1 MDASEAAALA
11 ATGASPPSPPFPTTG
26 GVQCL
31 VDSDD
36 DDDQFGGPA
45 PGRQFN
51 EDADYEYVDDE
62 DGDDA
67 MLASAVDEGAASRG
81 MRPPPPRTGTGT
93 GHVFAPIMID
103 DEDEELQRAIDASMG
118 GAAGGRGPGSR
129 RPPDHERDNRPPPS
143 PAQDLNFGGSFAPG
157 GGGAGFGGGRGIGG
171 QGGGAVGGFGGA
183 QNAQGSGRVDDD
195 LPEGVTRAELEEAR
209 MLEAAM
215 LGVPYEGHVPD
226 GSGLG
231 VSGFGIGA
239 ENGAP
244 PPSAA
249 VQEAR
254 IIRGDTDWAYQE
266 SLRMDKEKETKRVK
280 EELAARKAKQEAA
293 EKEAKEAR
301 EAADAAAERDA
312 YIAQAND
319 ALPDEPAPGTYW
331 AFPNPSDC
339 LPIQD

>member
-1 MDASEAAALA
+1 
-11 ATGASPPSPPFPTTG
+11 
-26 GVQCL
+26 
-31 VDSDD
+31 
-36 DDDQFGGPA
+36 
-45 PGRQFN
+45 
-51 EDADYEYVDDE
+51 
-62 DGDDA
+62 
-67 MLASAVDEGAASRG
+67 
-81 MRPPPPRTGTGT
+81 
-93 GHVFAPIMID
+93 
-103 DEDEELQRAIDASMG
+103 
-118 GAAGGRGPGSR
+118 
-129 RPPDHERDNRPPPS
+129 
-143 PAQDLNFGGSFAPG
+143 
-157 GGGAGFGGGRGIGG
+157 
-171 QGGGAVGGFGGA
+171 
-183 QNAQGSGRVDDD
+183 
-195 LPEGVTRAELEEAR
+195 VTRAELEEAR

>member
-26 GVQCL
+26 GVQSL

-118 GAAGGRGPGSR
+118 GAAGGRARAGHRTTSEITDR
-129 RPPDHERDNRPPPS
+129 RRR
-143 PAQDLNFGGSFAPG
+143 
-157 GGGAGFGGGRGIGG
+157 R
-171 QGGGAVGGFGGA
+171 
-183 QNAQGSGRVDDD
+183 RR
-195 LPEGVTRAELEEAR
+195 T
-209 MLEAAM
+209 
-215 LGVPYEGHVPD
+215 
-226 GSGLG
+226 
-231 VSGFGIGA
+231 
-239 ENGAP
+239 
-244 PPSAA
+244 
-249 VQEAR
+249 
-254 IIRGDTDWAYQE
+254 
-266 SLRMDKEKETKRVK
+266 
-280 EELAARKAKQEAA
+280 
-293 EKEAKEAR
+293 
-301 EAADAAAERDA
+301 
-312 YIAQAND
+312 
-319 ALPDEPAPGTYW
+319 
-331 AFPNPSDC
+331 
-339 LPIQD
+339 